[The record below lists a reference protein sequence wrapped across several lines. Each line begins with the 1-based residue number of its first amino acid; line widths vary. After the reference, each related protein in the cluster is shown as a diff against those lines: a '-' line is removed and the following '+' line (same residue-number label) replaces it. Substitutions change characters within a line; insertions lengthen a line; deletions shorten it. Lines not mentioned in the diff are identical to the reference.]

1 MTNEH
6 QIRSI
11 PCLYVYNVISW
22 LKRMDNP
29 APQAKLNKLVTH
41 LAQLVAFR
49 LIA

>member
-22 LKRMDNP
+22 LKGNNEWTT
-29 APQAKLNKLVTH
+29 QAKLNKLVTH

-49 LIA
+49 LIT